1 MKSLLFYKSIRFSL
15 SLISL
20 ITLTSYGQNY
30 RKLDRYLNDNNV
42 KFLISAGHQGDIMDL
57 KMDAVLE
64 KGISL
69 GYSIVEL
76 ADGSYFFPSPTGGN
90 IFSLE
95 KNLRDDRN
103 NGLTPSNAIG
113 YVFMSYKI
121 DANGNSNIY
130 KVITQIRIIEWEYMR
145 SSAIK
150 EYFDNVITVA
160 NYWNSK
166 IYSKESEEKVLNIE
180 NLEGLHLTNY
190 PLVTKQKLVYTLTE
204 DGKDYDFD
212 AYFYTGRSSEIKR
225 TNEGKEIKVNY
236 LLMIREHSL
245 EEAFA
250 NMFTT
255 INSNNSENQN
265 KILDDQYLIE
275 GIDIREYNTY
285 NVGGMI
291 DIFIKDA
298 LRFGI
303 EFPFQEI
310 KAIFKPLE
318 ENVLAVSLGMDQ
330 NDQVIIHVNPDL
342 WDSASESKKWYIIYH
357 ELGHDLLNLDHGEG
371 GEMMFNYSQEDYS
384 WKDFLEGRE
393 SMFVIYKS
401 HR

>member
-1 MKSLLFYKSIRFSL
+1 MSFNGVSFCLLFIFL
-15 SLISL
+15 
-20 ITLTSYGQNY
+20 LTYNVYGQNTK
-30 RKLDRYLNDNNV
+30 RLDRYISNDNV

-57 KMDAVLE
+57 KMEGVLE
-64 KGISL
+64 TGIDL
-69 GYSIVEL
+69 GFSVVKLE
-76 ADGSYFFPSPTGGN
+76 DGSYFVPSPTGGS

-95 KNLRDDRN
+95 KNLSDDRN
-103 NGLTPSNAIG
+103 IGLTPSNAIG
-113 YVFMSYKI
+113 KIYKSFKI
-121 DANGNSNIY
+121 DANGNSNIF
-130 KVITQIRIIEWEYMR
+130 KVITQISIVEWDYMG
-145 SSAIK
+145 SEAIK
-150 EYFDNVITVA
+150 EYFDNVIAVA

-166 IYSKESEEKVLNIE
+166 IYSKESEEKVLNFE

-190 PLVTKQKLVYTLTE
+190 PVVTKKKLVYTISE

-225 TNEGKEIKVNY
+225 TSEGEELKVNY
-236 LLMIREHSL
+236 LLMIREHAL

-250 NMFTT
+250 DMYTT
-255 INSNNSENQN
+255 FNSNNNENQN
-265 KILDDQYLIE
+265 KLLDDQYLIE
-275 GIDIREYNTY
+275 GVDIREYNTY
-285 NVGGMI
+285 NVSGMI
-291 DIFIKDA
+291 DLFIKDA

-303 EFPFQEI
+303 EFPSQEI

-318 ENVLAVSLGMDQ
+318 ENVLAVSLGMNQ
-330 NDQVIIHVNPDL
+330 NNQVIIHVNPDL
-342 WDSASESKKWYIIYH
+342 WSSASESKKWYIIYH

-401 HR
+401 NR